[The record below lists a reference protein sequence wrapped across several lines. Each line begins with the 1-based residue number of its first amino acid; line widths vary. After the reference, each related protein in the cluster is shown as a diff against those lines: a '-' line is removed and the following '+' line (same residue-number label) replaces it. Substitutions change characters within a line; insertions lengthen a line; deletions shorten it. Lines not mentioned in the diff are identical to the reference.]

1 MYTVDGFVI
10 SLVTCGAE
18 SCNLSF
24 SPRRQLVVTFTA
36 IPPRFSNLPRKLA
49 SIARQDV
56 RPDRV
61 ELHLPKIYRRFPG
74 ATPSLPSL
82 PEWVDVIY
90 CEDDLGPATK
100 VLPAAA
106 RWRGTDTDL
115 LLCDDDRIQD
125 RGWVSRF
132 VTARR
137 ERPRDIIAERGWNID
152 EQLGTVR
159 LSPDRPRAVLD
170 PKRGRSP
177 AYRLKRILSFGLMHP
192 PRAVYASSGYAD
204 VFEGF
209 LGALVPAGSFPDE
222 AWTIPDVVWTV
233 DDVWL
238 SGMAYRNGYKVW
250 VTAQPRPVF
259 ADGAFDR
266 LESLTTHVELGIGRD
281 GANRLAVEHLRDR
294 FGAWP

>member
-10 SLVTCGAE
+10 SLVTCRAE
-18 SCNLSF
+18 SCNLSL

-125 RGWVSRF
+125 RG
-132 VTARR
+132 
-137 ERPRDIIAERGWNID
+137 
-152 EQLGTVR
+152 
-159 LSPDRPRAVLD
+159 
-170 PKRGRSP
+170 
-177 AYRLKRILSFGLMHP
+177 
-192 PRAVYASSGYAD
+192 
-204 VFEGF
+204 
-209 LGALVPAGSFPDE
+209 
-222 AWTIPDVVWTV
+222 
-233 DDVWL
+233 
-238 SGMAYRNGYKVW
+238 
-250 VTAQPRPVF
+250 
-259 ADGAFDR
+259 
-266 LESLTTHVELGIGRD
+266 
-281 GANRLAVEHLRDR
+281 
-294 FGAWP
+294 